1 MPHAQPHALHV
12 DVHDLVIGLHGLLQK
27 RRRRLLDAR
36 VVEGEVEPAELLQR
50 APDEVLDLRFLG
62 HIGRH
67 EHGFAALRADEPN
80 GLLAFGSSAAG
91 NNHLG
96 PFPGIGDGGGAADS

>member
-1 MPHAQPHALHV
+1 M
-12 DVHDLVIGLHGLLQK
+12 
-27 RRRRLLDAR
+27 LDAR
-36 VVEGEVEPAELLQR
+36 VVEGEVEPAELFQR

-67 EHGFAALRADEPN
+67 EHGFAALRADELN
-80 GLLAFGSSAAG
+80 GLLAFGGSAAG

-96 PFPGIGDGGGAADS
+96 PFPGIGDGGGAADSRGSAGHEGHFSLKFVHDRSHFLVLE